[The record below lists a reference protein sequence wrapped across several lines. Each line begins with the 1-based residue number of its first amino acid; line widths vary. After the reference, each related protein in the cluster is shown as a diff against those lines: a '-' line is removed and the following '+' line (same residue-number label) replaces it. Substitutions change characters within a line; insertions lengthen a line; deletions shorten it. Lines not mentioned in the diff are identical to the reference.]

1 MIPLFRSEPQYLFRR
16 HIYIYL
22 TSGKQSCFFCP
33 LVWAEGTYTPPLF
46 FPMPGENT
54 LGYCGFGQRLSAI
67 LKSAL
72 FFQMCFLYPFLLSR
86 GVMGGCAGSRQGR
99 PRVDSTDL
107 SLCAQ
112 PRKRVWNNGNTHS
125 VFPSMADRASG
136 IFSLVRTEFFWSR
149 CCQHRSHQS
158 CYLDPGSTSR
168 AVVFNL
174 LE

>member
-86 GVMGGCAGSRQGR
+86 AVAWSSGWASPCHGRLRREQAGEAPCG
-99 PRVDSTDL
+99 
-107 SLCAQ
+107 
-112 PRKRVWNNGNTHS
+112 
-125 VFPSMADRASG
+125 
-136 IFSLVRTEFFWSR
+136 
-149 CCQHRSHQS
+149 
-158 CYLDPGSTSR
+158 
-168 AVVFNL
+168 
-174 LE
+174 